1 MEQLIEK
8 LLKMGM
14 DQLMDGSRHDLV
26 MTDSAYLHD
35 IADERIYEQ
44 RYENLDL
51 PKDQRMLI
59 NDYIACSQTAGHF
72 YAEISYK
79 AGIKD
84 AVNMLA
90 DLGLMRDFEIEEQQH
105 LK

>member
-1 MEQLIEK
+1 
-8 LLKMGM
+8 MGM
-14 DQLMDGSRHDLV
+14 NQLMDESRECLV

-35 IADERIYEQ
+35 IADEHVYEQ

-90 DLGLMRDFEIEEQQH
+90 DLGLLRNLEIAGQQ
-105 LK
+105 